1 MAVFRNFTK
10 NSSRSR
16 LDYVLFGA
24 MILLVILGAL
34 CIMSAVNSL
43 SFSNPVV
50 RTHLVALPVG
60 AFAFFVGWSFN
71 YQIFDEQWKYLYG
84 FILALLVG
92 VLLFGTY
99 QRGSRSWFVL
109 PFFSMQPSEI
119 CRVATLLAAAAFLDR
134 RGQRIRDVSTLFG
147 LGALLVPVFGLI
159 MMQPDFSSVVVT
171 FPAILVLLYC
181 TGVNVFYLGLIGLF
195 AGVAGFFTIAWTY
208 IYLHPDLQEYWL
220 VHAFYELAH
229 NGWYMAGFSVLVIVL
244 GYAAW
249 WFFKQL
255 RLFLPSFYF
264 VLATFVVLAG
274 LFGGIFV
281 DHQMKPHQ
289 RKRVETFLAPKSD
302 PRGAGYNVLQ
312 AQIAMGAGGVFGS
325 GLFSGT
331 QSRLGFVPEK
341 HTDFILAVVGEE
353 LGLWGTLLV
362 LGLYLLILWRIIVV
376 AYSSSDRYGYL
387 VCSGIFG
394 MFFTYMLVNFGM
406 LIGIV
411 PVAGIPLPFIS
422 YGGSNLVSSLW
433 ALGVVQSVYA
443 RRIRA

>member
-1 MAVFRNFTK
+1 MLGFKNLTSAGGRNRMDF
-10 NSSRSR
+10 
-16 LDYVLFGA
+16 LLFGA
-24 MILLVILGAL
+24 MIALVILGAL

-43 SFSNPVV
+43 SLSNPVV
-50 RTHLVALPVG
+50 RTHLLALLVG
-60 AFAFFVGWSFN
+60 AMGFFVGWSVN
-71 YQIFDEQWKYLYG
+71 YQVYDEQWKILYG
-84 FILALLVG
+84 IILALLVG
-92 VLLFGTY
+92 VLLFGAY

-109 PFFSMQPSEI
+109 PFFSVQPSEI
-119 CRVATLLAAAAFLDR
+119 CRVYTILVAAAFLDR
-134 RGQRIRDVSTLFG
+134 RGRRIRDASSLFG
-147 LGALLVPVFGLI
+147 LGLLLVPVFGLI

-171 FPAILVLLYC
+171 LPALIVLLYC
-181 TGVNVFYLGLIGLF
+181 TGVNTFYLLLIGLF

-208 IYLHPDLQEYWL
+208 LHLHPELLDYGLL
-220 VHAFYELAH
+220 NAFFQVGR
-229 NGWYMAGFSVLVIVL
+229 NGWYMSGFCVSVVLL
-244 GYAAW
+244 GYFSW

-255 RLFLPSFYF
+255 RIFLPPVYF
-264 VLATFVVLAG
+264 ILATLVILAG
-274 LFGGIFV
+274 LFGGMFV

-289 RKRVETFLAPKSD
+289 RKRVETFLAPTSD
-302 PRGAGYNVLQ
+302 PQGAGYNVLQ
-312 AQIAMGAGGVFGS
+312 AQIAMGAGGVFGK

-362 LGLYLLILWRIIVV
+362 LGLYFLILWRIIAV
-376 AYSSSDRYGYL
+376 AYNSSDRYGYL

-406 LIGIV
+406 LIGMV

-422 YGGSNLVSSLW
+422 YGGSNLVSSLF

-443 RRIRA
+443 RRLRA